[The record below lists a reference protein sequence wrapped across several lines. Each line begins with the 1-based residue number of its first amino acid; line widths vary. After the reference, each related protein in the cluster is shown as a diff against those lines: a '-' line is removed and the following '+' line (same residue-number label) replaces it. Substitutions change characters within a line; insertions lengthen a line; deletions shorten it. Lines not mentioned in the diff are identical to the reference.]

1 MRASG
6 FFLWLNNFSVLI
18 FVICSNQPKPTAM
31 KSLLACLLL
40 TSFFGYSQTV
50 MSVPEAKEKGLF
62 PKVDSVY
69 TSAFDGR
76 ADHKAVFK
84 KQEDIDKHV
93 DAYHDYLKGL
103 GKFLSD
109 NNFKWEKDTKGWNRI
124 YMQPDGTI
132 DYFIYSLKDIPAE
145 KEKEFRRLLALYIK
159 GHKFGNTAPEKFAQC
174 SSVTYPKSE

>member
-1 MRASG
+1 
-6 FFLWLNNFSVLI
+6 
-18 FVICSNQPKPTAM
+18 M
-31 KSLLACLLL
+31 KLLLSALLL

-50 MSVPEAKEKGLF
+50 MSVPEAKEKGIF
-62 PKVDSVY
+62 PKVDSIY

-84 KQEDIDKHV
+84 KQEDIDKHIN
-93 DAYHDYLKGL
+93 AYHDYLKGL
-103 GKFLSD
+103 GEFLHE
-109 NNFKWEKDTKGWNRI
+109 NNFKWDETTKGWNRI

-132 DYFIYSLKDIPAE
+132 DYFIYSLKDVSAE

-159 GHKFGNTAPEKFAQC
+159 VHKFGNTAPVKFAQC